1 MPQPRIQF
9 FTMGAER
16 SRRAWGT
23 VGTMPAWKRTLLLM
37 ALVVAA
43 VPLFV
48 LMLVVGVFMLAMAI
62 TTILIAIVGNKLGLG
77 RAGRDREGATDPDD
91 QLRKNVRVIGEHPR
105 R

>member
-16 SRRAWGT
+16 SRRAWGN
-23 VGTMPAWKRTLLLM
+23 VGAMPAWKRTLLLM

-48 LMLVVGVFMLAMAI
+48 LMLVVGLFMLAMAI
-62 TTILIAIVGNKLGLG
+62 TTILVAVVGNKLGLG
-77 RAGRDREGATDPDD
+77 RATRQRAGAADPGD